1 MKKTFIWI
9 CISIFA
15 MSNANAQDVSLD
27 LQKRPLF
34 DTIAQAA
41 KWNGMKNKVDVSFGN
56 SNTRYAQ
63 DVFPEIKSQNN
74 LTLTAWK
81 GEKLNAQIMV
91 WAKTNVPSIRVAI
104 TDLKSNNGH
113 IISKSNSYTGFVD
126 YVITDEFKGGCG
138 YRKPENFDSSLV
150 ADPINTMVS
159 SVALKKNTVQPI
171 WVSINVPSNA
181 PEGNYVATVTVNA
194 DKSYQLKLNVKVVNK
209 TLPAPS
215 QWVFNL
221 DFWQHPAAIARV
233 HNEKLWS
240 DAHFASMKKYYTML
254 ANAGQKN
261 ITASIVNEPW
271 GHQTYDDYPSLIKWI
286 KKKDGS
292 WVYDYSLFDKYISF
306 VMSCGINQRINCYSM
321 VPWKVAFQYYDE
333 GLAKDTVFTEEIG
346 SEAYNVFWSSM
357 LKDFTKH
364 LKQKGWFSITAI
376 AMDERPMPAMQ
387 SVIKLLKEIDKDWKI
402 TLAGDYHPEIEKDIF
417 DYCIAS
423 RWSFPEDVLQLRQQQ
438 GKLSTWYTCC
448 TEKYPNGF
456 TFSPP
461 AEHVWLGW
469 YTAAKNMDGYL
480 RWAYNSWPKEPLK
493 DSRFTAWPAGDTYQ
507 VYPGPMTSIR
517 FEKLIEGIQDFEK
530 IRILKEQY
538 KKNGEEE
545 KLKKLEIALM
555 KFEIEKLSQQTAEEM
570 VKEAK
575 LILNVL

>member
-1 MKKTFIWI
+1 MKKLFFIPVL
-9 CISIFA
+9 IFCVC
-15 MSNANAQDVSLD
+15 SNAQDISLA
-27 LQKRPLF
+27 LQKKPVF
-34 DTIAQAA
+34 DAVVQGVQ
-41 KWNGMKNKVDVSFGN
+41 WGSMKNNVQVCFAN

-63 DVFPEIKSQNN
+63 NIFPEINQQNN
-74 LTLTAWK
+74 FTLTAWK
-81 GEKLNAQIMV
+81 GEKVHTQIITWSKSGV
-91 WAKTNVPSIRVAI
+91 ASVRVSAS
-104 TDLKSNNGH
+104 DLKAGNGR
-113 IISKSNSYTGFVD
+113 IISKRNISIGFVG
-126 YVITDEFKGGCG
+126 YVMTDEFKDGCG
-138 YRKPENFDSSLV
+138 YRKPENFDSSMV
-150 ADPINTMVS
+150 ADPINTMAS
-159 SVALKKNTVQPI
+159 SVALKKNTVQPL
-171 WVSINVPSNA
+171 WVSINVPANTS
-181 PEGNYVATVTVNA
+181 EGNYTGTITVKA
-194 DKSYQLKLNVKVVNK
+194 DKSYQLKLTVKVLNN
-209 TLPAPS
+209 TLPPPA
-215 QWVFNL
+215 QWKFNL

-233 HNEKLWS
+233 HNVKLWS
-240 DAHFASMKKYYTML
+240 DEHFVLMKKYYTML

-286 KKKDGS
+286 KKKDGR
-292 WVYDYSLFDKYISF
+292 WLYDYSLFDKYISF
-306 VMSCGINQRINCYSM
+306 VMNCGINKRINCYSM
-321 VPWKVAFQYYDE
+321 VPWKIAFQYYDE
-333 GLAKDTVFTEEIG
+333 SLGKDTVFTGKIG
-346 SEAYNVFWSSM
+346 SDEYNVFWSTM

-402 TLAGDYHPEIEKDIF
+402 ALAGDYHPEIEKDIF

-423 RWSFPEDVLQLRQQQ
+423 RLSFPKDILQQRQQQ
-438 GKLSTWYTCC
+438 GKFSTWYTCC

-461 AEHVWLGW
+461 AEHVWIGW
-469 YTAAKNMDGYL
+469 YSAAKNMDGYL
-480 RWAYNSWPKEPLK
+480 RWAYNSWPKDPLH

-530 IRILKEQY
+530 INILREQY
-538 KKNGEEE
+538 KKNGED
-545 KLKKLEIALM
+545 KKLRELETVLA

-575 LILNVL
+575 EILSR